1 MTIWFSPNNWLALF
15 AWMWA
20 KNSSCNLKYFKTCF
34 MRNMLVVL
42 GCVILICGIILQF
55 RVLSLFFFKLQEYFL
70 EVECFIFVFFH
81 CLGFLLW
88 GVQLYICK
96 NFSTFD
102 LYCFSTVFLVLAYFV
117 TLSYFHVFLWVLL
130 PDMLS
135 LPKGTLF
142 SSLLSVLY
150 WPPAPSMSHNH
161 SLLELTEILFS
172 CCPFLSQ
179 VGLLN
184 LSTEWYFRISFLVSW
199 LLTFWLCSWSIQK
212 YALILSEISSLPWNF
227 IPLPLPSLHGLIW
240 IPSQQ
245 FFLSVEHF
253 PQGTLDFCF
262 RSSQDLDNELAF

>member
-1 MTIWFSPNNWLALF
+1 M
-15 AWMWA
+15 
-20 KNSSCNLKYFKTCF
+20 
-34 MRNMLVVL
+34 
-42 GCVILICGIILQF
+42 
-55 RVLSLFFFKLQEYFL
+55 
-70 EVECFIFVFFH
+70 
-81 CLGFLLW
+81 
-88 GVQLYICK
+88 QLYICK

-240 IPSQQ
+240 IPFPAVFPKCRTFSPRDFRFLFQEFTRPWQWISFLDLTAGAPLVLFRNLGGKNLSQFRLLF
-245 FFLSVEHF
+245 FFLLTYASF
-253 PQGTLDFCF
+253 K
-262 RSSQDLDNELAF
+262 